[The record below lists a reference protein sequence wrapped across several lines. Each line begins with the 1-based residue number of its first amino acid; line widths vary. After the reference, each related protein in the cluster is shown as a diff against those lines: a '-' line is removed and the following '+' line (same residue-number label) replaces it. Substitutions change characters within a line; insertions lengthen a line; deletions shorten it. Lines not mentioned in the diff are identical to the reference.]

1 MTDAAM
7 DIWLDSAQYDGETLA
22 TLRENLVQAFN
33 LPASQAAVLIN
44 GNSHR
49 IKRSCTIEEAEK
61 LVQQFGA
68 WGIDLRVE
76 VIPPGDVDSLNTC
89 APSKKETA
97 QISTRSTLSLAPH
110 GETIPNLSRDK
121 TTPNVVTDH
130 LHLLAE

>member
-33 LPASQAAVLIN
+33 LPVSQAAVLIN

-76 VIPPGDVDSLNTC
+76 VIPTGEVGSLNAS
-89 APSKKETA
+89 APSNKETG
-97 QISTRSTLSLAPH
+97 QISTSATFSLAPQ
-110 GETIPNLSRDK
+110 GETIPNLLRDK
-121 TTPNVVTDH
+121 TPPNVMTDH
-130 LHLLAE
+130 LQLGDE

>member
-22 TLRENLVQAFN
+22 ALRDNLVEAFN
-33 LPASQAAVLIN
+33 LPANQAAVLIN

-61 LVQQFGA
+61 LIKQFAA

-76 VIPPGDVDSLNTC
+76 VIAAENLDSMNRSKSNTKPVKQ
-89 APSKKETA
+89 APSG
-97 QISTRSTLSLAPH
+97 STLSLAPH
-110 GETIPNLSRDK
+110 GDTIPNLLRDK
-121 TTPNVVTDH
+121 TPPNVDTDH
-130 LHLLAE
+130 LHLTVE

>member
-1 MTDAAM
+1 MTDAAI

-61 LVQQFGA
+61 LVEQFGA

-76 VIPPGDVDSLNTC
+76 VIGAENVDSTNRS
-89 APSKKETA
+89 PSNKTA
-97 QISTRSTLSLAPH
+97 IKQATTESTLSLAPH
-110 GETIPNLSRDK
+110 GDTIPNLLRDK
-121 TTPNVVTDH
+121 TPPNVVTDH
-130 LHLLAE
+130 LHLAE

>member
-22 TLRENLVQAFN
+22 TLREKLMQDFN
-33 LPASQAAVLIN
+33 LSASQAAVLIN

-49 IKRSCTIEEAEK
+49 IKRSCTVEEAEK
-61 LVQQFGA
+61 LVRQFA
-68 WGIDLRVE
+68 PWGIDLRVE
-76 VIPPGDVDSLNTC
+76 VIPPGDVGPLNTC
-89 APSKKETA
+89 APSKKETG

-110 GETIPNLSRDK
+110 GEKIPNLSRDK

>member
-33 LPASQAAVLIN
+33 LPVSQAAVLIN

-76 VIPPGDVDSLNTC
+76 VIPTGEVGSLNAS
-89 APSKKETA
+89 APSKKETG
-97 QISTRSTLSLAPH
+97 QISTSATFSLAPQ
-110 GETIPNLSRDK
+110 GETIPNLLRDK
-121 TTPNVVTDH
+121 TPPNVMTDH
-130 LHLLAE
+130 LHLCDE

>member
-22 TLRENLVQAFN
+22 TLRENLVQVFN

-76 VIPPGDVDSLNTC
+76 VIPTAEFGSLNAS
-89 APSKKETA
+89 APSKKETG
-97 QISTRSTLSLAPH
+97 QISTTATFSLAPQ
-110 GETIPNLSRDK
+110 GETIPNLLRDK
-121 TTPNVVTDH
+121 TPPNVMTDH
-130 LHLLAE
+130 LHLRDE

>member
-76 VIPPGDVDSLNTC
+76 VIPSGEVGSLNAS

>member
-7 DIWLDSAQYDGETLA
+7 DIWLDSARYDGETLA
-22 TLRENLVQAFN
+22 KLRENLVQAFN
-33 LPASQAAVLIN
+33 LPVSQAAVLIN

-76 VIPPGDVDSLNTC
+76 VIPTGEVGLLN
-89 APSKKETA
+89 ASAASKKETE
-97 QISTRSTLSLAPH
+97 QTSTSATFSLAPH
-110 GETIPNLSRDK
+110 GETIPNLLRDK
-121 TTPNVVTDH
+121 TPPNVVTDH
-130 LHLLAE
+130 LQLRDD

>member
-22 TLRENLVQAFN
+22 ALRENLVQAFN
-33 LPASQAAVLIN
+33 LPANQAAVLIN

-61 LVQQFGA
+61 LVKQFAA

-76 VIPPGDVDSLNTC
+76 VIPTGKGWFTECVRTQQKSRP
-89 APSKKETA
+89 
-97 QISTRSTLSLAPH
+97 QISTSATFSLAPH
-110 GETIPNLSRDK
+110 GETIPNLLRDK
-121 TTPNVVTDH
+121 TPPNVVTDH
-130 LHLLAE
+130 LHLRDE

>member
-33 LPASQAAVLIN
+33 LPVSQAAVLIN

-76 VIPPGDVDSLNTC
+76 VIPTREVGSLNAS
-89 APSKKETA
+89 APSKKETE
-97 QISTRSTLSLAPH
+97 QISTSATFSLAPQ
-110 GETIPNLSRDK
+110 GETIPNLLRDK
-121 TTPNVVTDH
+121 TPPNVMTDH
-130 LHLLAE
+130 LHLRDE

>member
-22 TLRENLVQAFN
+22 TLRENLVRAFN

-76 VIPPGDVDSLNTC
+76 VIPTAEFGSLNAS
-89 APSKKETA
+89 APSKKETG
-97 QISTRSTLSLAPH
+97 QISTTATFSLAPQ
-110 GETIPNLSRDK
+110 GETIPNLLRDK
-121 TTPNVVTDH
+121 TPPNVMTDH
-130 LHLLAE
+130 LHLRDE